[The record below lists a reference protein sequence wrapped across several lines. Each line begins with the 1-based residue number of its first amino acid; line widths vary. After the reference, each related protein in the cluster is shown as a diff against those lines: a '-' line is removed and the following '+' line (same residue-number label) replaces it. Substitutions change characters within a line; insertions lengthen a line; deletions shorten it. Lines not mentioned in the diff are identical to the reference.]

1 MKEILDIVML
11 LGFVFVLFIFIRG
24 MNETQTQ
31 KNLDR
36 LKKSEKINKNKDNS
50 KGEEI

>member
-1 MKEILDIVML
+1 MKEILDVVVL
-11 LGFVFVLFIFIRG
+11 VGFVYILFIFLRG

-36 LKKSEKINKNKDNS
+36 L
-50 KGEEI
+50 EEIEKRKKEKAEGEKE

>member
-1 MKEILDIVML
+1 MKEILDVVML

-36 LKKSEKINKNKDNS
+36 LKRLEKTNKDNL